1 MNNLKNLEEVS
12 NKQVNLP
19 VLLSFPHQ
27 SIYFNSCLYYFEVT
41 LFKILTFIIF
51 LNYISKHI
59 TNPSLIFTLYN
70 SAKSSFGFVYTVKN
84 YYNISNI
91 SKYYQSITVIYLI

>member
-27 SIYFNSCLYYFEVT
+27 SIYFNSCLYYFEVN
-41 LFKILTFIIF
+41 LFK
-51 LNYISKHI
+51 NPYIYN
-59 TNPSLIFTLYN
+59 NP
-70 SAKSSFGFVYTVKN
+70 K
-84 YYNISNI
+84 
-91 SKYYQSITVIYLI
+91 IYI